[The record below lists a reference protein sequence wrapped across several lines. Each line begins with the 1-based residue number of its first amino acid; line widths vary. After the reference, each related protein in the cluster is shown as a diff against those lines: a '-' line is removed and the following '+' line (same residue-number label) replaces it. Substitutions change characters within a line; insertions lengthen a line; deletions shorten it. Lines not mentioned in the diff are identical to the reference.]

1 MRGKILFLVGL
12 GVGYVLGTK
21 AGRERY
27 ELIRSRAKGVWES
40 EPVQRQVDRAG
51 DFVRERAP
59 EVAGQVE
66 KQLRKINEQVKAK
79 KTTTTAAKSTKSTKS
94 AKLAKGA

>member
-21 AGRERY
+21 AGRQRY
-27 ELIRSRAKGVWES
+27 EQISKQWKNVWES
-40 EPVQRQVDRAG
+40 QPVQTQVQRAG
-51 DFVRERAP
+51 DFVREKAP

-66 KQLRKINEQVKAK
+66 KQLRKVNDQVKSRRSQNPGEA
-79 KTTTTAAKSTKSTKS
+79 
-94 AKLAKGA
+94 G

>member
-1 MRGKILFLVGL
+1 MRGKIMFLVGL

-27 ELIRSRAKGVWES
+27 EQIRARAKDVWES
-40 EPVQRQVDRAG
+40 EPIQRQVHRAG

-66 KQLRKINEQVKAK
+66 EQLRKLNEQVKSRRQTGDAQEK
-79 KTTTTAAKSTKSTKS
+79 A
-94 AKLAKGA
+94 

>member
-27 ELIRSRAKGVWES
+27 EQIRTRARDVWES
-40 EPVQRQVDRAG
+40 DSVRRQVDRAG
-51 DFVRERAP
+51 EFVRERAP
-59 EVAGQVE
+59 EVVGQVE
-66 KQLRKINEQVKAK
+66 KQLRKVNEKIKAK
-79 KTTTTAAKSTKSTKS
+79 KSSSPAE
-94 AKLAKGA
+94 GA

>member
-27 ELIRSRAKGVWES
+27 EQIRRRAKGVWES
-40 EPVQRQVDRAG
+40 EPVQRQMDRAG
-51 DFVRERAP
+51 EFVRDRAP
-59 EVAGQVE
+59 DVAGQVE
-66 KQLRKINEQVKAK
+66 HQLRKLNEQVRSRRNPPPRPLQ
-79 KTTTTAAKSTKSTKS
+79 TPTGEES
-94 AKLAKGA
+94 

>member
-1 MRGKILFLVGL
+1 MEYKQGGQHMRGKILFLVGL

-27 ELIRSRAKGVWES
+27 EQIRSRAKGVWES
-40 EPVQRQVDRAG
+40 EPVRRQVDRAG

-66 KQLRKINEQVKAK
+66 KQLRKINDQVKAK
-79 KTTTTAAKSTKSTKS
+79 KSSTP
-94 AKLAKGA
+94 AEGA

>member
-27 ELIRSRAKGVWES
+27 EQIRERAKDVWES
-40 EPVQRQVDRAG
+40 EPVRRQVDRAG

-66 KQLRKINEQVKAK
+66 KQLRKINDQVK
-79 KTTTTAAKSTKSTKS
+79 TRRQQSSGTAEAE
-94 AKLAKGA
+94 

>member
-1 MRGKILFLVGL
+1 VRGKILFLVGL

-27 ELIRSRAKGVWES
+27 EEISTQWKNIWGS
-40 EPVQRQVDRAG
+40 QPVQTQVQRAG

-66 KQLRKINEQVKAK
+66 KQLRKVNDQVKSRRSQ
-79 KTTTTAAKSTKSTKS
+79 KSSE
-94 AKLAKGA
+94 AG

>member
-27 ELIRSRAKGVWES
+27 EEIRARAKGVWES

-66 KQLRKINEQVKAK
+66 KQLRKINEQVKAR
-79 KTTTTAAKSTKSTKS
+79 KSPKPSEE
-94 AKLAKGA
+94 A

>member
-27 ELIRSRAKGVWES
+27 EQIRSRAKGVWES

-59 EVAGQVE
+59 DVAGQVE

-79 KTTTTAAKSTKSTKS
+79 RSSRASSEEA
-94 AKLAKGA
+94 

>member
-27 ELIRSRAKGVWES
+27 EQIRYRAKGVWES
-40 EPVQRQVDRAG
+40 DPVQRQVNRAG

-66 KQLRKINEQVKAK
+66 NQLRKINEQVKARRSQPP
-79 KTTTTAAKSTKSTKS
+79 TGEEA
-94 AKLAKGA
+94 

>member
-27 ELIRSRAKGVWES
+27 EQIRSRAKGVWDS
-40 EPVQRQVDRAG
+40 EPVQRQKDRAG

-79 KTTTTAAKSTKSTKS
+79 RSSKASSE
-94 AKLAKGA
+94 GA

>member
-27 ELIRSRAKGVWES
+27 EQIRTRAKGVWES
-40 EPVQRQVDRAG
+40 DPVQRQVDRAG

-59 EVAGQVE
+59 DVAGQVE
-66 KQLRKINEQVKAK
+66 KQLRKINDQVKAK
-79 KTTTTAAKSTKSTKS
+79 KSAKS
-94 AKLAKGA
+94 AEGA

>member
-1 MRGKILFLVGL
+1 MPNLEYKQGGPQMRGKILFLVGL
-12 GVGYVLGTK
+12 AVGYVLGTK

-27 ELIRSRAKGVWES
+27 EQIRSRAKGVWES

-51 DFVRERAP
+51 DFVRDRAP

-79 KTTTTAAKSTKSTKS
+79 KAPKPAE
-94 AKLAKGA
+94 GA

>member
-12 GVGYVLGTK
+12 GVGYILGTK

-27 ELIRSRAKGVWES
+27 EQIRARAKGVWES
-40 EPVQRQVDRAG
+40 EQVRRQVDRAG

-59 EVAGQVE
+59 QVADQVE
-66 KQLRKINEQVKAK
+66 KQLRKINEQAKAK
-79 KTTTTAAKSTKSTKS
+79 KSSKPAE
-94 AKLAKGA
+94 GA

>member
-12 GVGYVLGTK
+12 GVGYVLGAK

-27 ELIRSRAKGVWES
+27 EQIRLRAKGVWES
-40 EPVQRQVDRAG
+40 PPVQQQVDRAG

-59 EVAGQVE
+59 DVAGQVE
-66 KQLRKINEQVKAK
+66 KQFRKINDQVKTRRARP
-79 KTTTTAAKSTKSTKS
+79 APSEEA
-94 AKLAKGA
+94 

>member
-27 ELIRSRAKGVWES
+27 EQIRSRAKGVWES

-79 KTTTTAAKSTKSTKS
+79 KTSTP
-94 AKLAKGA
+94 AEGA

>member
-27 ELIRSRAKGVWES
+27 EQIRERAKDVWES
-40 EPVQRQVDRAG
+40 EPVRRQVDRAG

-66 KQLRKINEQVKAK
+66 KQLRKINDQVKTRRQQSSKNAE
-79 KTTTTAAKSTKSTKS
+79 SE
-94 AKLAKGA
+94 

>member
-12 GVGYVLGTK
+12 GVGYVLGTR

-27 ELIRSRAKGVWES
+27 EQIRSRAKDVWDS
-40 EPVQRQVDRAG
+40 EPVQRQVHRAS
-51 DFVRERAP
+51 DFVREKAP

-66 KQLRKINEQVKAK
+66 QQLRKINEQVKSRRASGQAEEK
-79 KTTTTAAKSTKSTKS
+79 A
-94 AKLAKGA
+94 

>member
-1 MRGKILFLVGL
+1 MRGKIMFLVGL

-27 ELIRSRAKGVWES
+27 EQIRSRAKDVWES
-40 EPVQRQVDRAG
+40 EPVRRQVDRAG

-66 KQLRKINEQVKAK
+66 TQLRKINDQVKSRRGQSPKDSEQV
-79 KTTTTAAKSTKSTKS
+79 
-94 AKLAKGA
+94 

>member
-12 GVGYVLGTK
+12 GVGYILGTK

-27 ELIRSRAKGVWES
+27 EQIRARAKGVWES
-40 EPVQRQVDRAG
+40 EQVRRQVDRAG

-59 EVAGQVE
+59 QVADQVE
-66 KQLRKINEQVKAK
+66 KQLRKINEQAKAK
-79 KTTTTAAKSTKSTKS
+79 KSPKPAE
-94 AKLAKGA
+94 GA

>member
-21 AGRERY
+21 AGRQRY
-27 ELIRSRAKGVWES
+27 EQISAQWKNVWES
-40 EPVQRQVDRAG
+40 QPVQTQVLRAG
-51 DFVRERAP
+51 DFVREKAP

-66 KQLRKINEQVKAK
+66 KQFRKVNDQVKSRRSQNPGEAV
-79 KTTTTAAKSTKSTKS
+79 
-94 AKLAKGA
+94 

>member
-27 ELIRSRAKGVWES
+27 EQIRSRAKDVWES
-40 EPVQRQVDRAG
+40 EPVKRQVDRAG
-51 DFVRERAP
+51 EFVRERAP

-66 KQLRKINEQVKAK
+66 KQLRKVNEQIKAK
-79 KTTTTAAKSTKSTKS
+79 KSSTPPE
-94 AKLAKGA
+94 GA

>member
-27 ELIRSRAKGVWES
+27 EQIRRSAKGVWES
-40 EPVQRQVDRAG
+40 DPVQRQVGRAG
-51 DFVRERAP
+51 EFVRERAP

-66 KQLRKINEQVKAK
+66 QQLRKLNEQVK
-79 KTTTTAAKSTKSTKS
+79 TRRTPPPTKE
-94 AKLAKGA
+94 GA